1 MTTSLGLV
9 DAFEKAAQIRRNR
22 SRGLRDLSLFSPVAA
37 VDDGFSSSVVGN
49 RDAATGGST
58 PSVRVTRD
66 MRAEGSTTHKKEEPA
81 GYPADRRV
89 TLGGAQC
96 ACVANAP
103 VAQLPLV
110 SEPVCIG
117 LGQMSSVGGESRS
130 EHAAPVVLT
139 VGGPTLDSLP
149 LVVHEAPGVSG
160 SAVHVGHVTARAVT
174 DGGPRLGEAS

>member
-9 DAFEKAAQIRRNR
+9 DAFEKAAQM
-22 SRGLRDLSLFSPVAA
+22 
-37 VDDGFSSSVVGN
+37 SSVAPEHAPEPSSRRLGGVATL
-49 RDAATGGST
+49 AAS
-58 PSVRVTRD
+58 
-66 MRAEGSTTHKKEEPA
+66 THKEKRPA

-110 SEPVCIG
+110 SEPAAAG
-117 LGQMSSVGGESRS
+117 LGQMSSVGGETRS
-130 EHAAPVVLT
+130 EYRAVPTRCGVSASAPLAPVVLT

-160 SAVHVGHVTARAVT
+160 SAVHVGHVAARAVT